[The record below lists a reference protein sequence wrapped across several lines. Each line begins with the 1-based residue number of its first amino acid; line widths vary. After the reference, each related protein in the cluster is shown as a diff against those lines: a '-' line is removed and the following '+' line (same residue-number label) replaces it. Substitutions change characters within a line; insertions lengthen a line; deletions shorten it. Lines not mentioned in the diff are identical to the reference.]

1 MILMKKTTRLL
12 LLAALAASAAFFGCG
27 DDNSLKRPK
36 DKQPSESGSR
46 QTSAKGDSVTVN
58 KAFARELAR
67 EFGREFGREFA
78 RQLAAG
84 GGLALP
90 ADLNVTL
97 PPEPDLPG
105 GLVDEYGAPHPL
117 LAHCAEDVLEFYLK
131 SPEAFT
137 IATPA
142 DVPADLAWED
152 GSDEE
157 EFSSPEAKRGGTW
170 NVFARD
176 FPRTLRMV
184 GPDANG
190 AFRGYILDYNAIGL
204 VMAHPNS
211 DGYHPGLAESWAVGP
226 DKRTVYFRLD
236 PDARYSDGEPV
247 RASDFF
253 FSMYFYRSKHIQAP
267 WYNDFYGKDK
277 FLNLTLYDER
287 TLSITFH
294 KAKPDVVER
303 VAIRPI
309 PEHFYEELDEE
320 YLSDYQWKM
329 EPTTGAYHV
338 LPENVD
344 DGASV
349 TLTRVPDWWAD
360 QKLFYRRRFNPERIK
375 VIVIRD
381 YNKAFETFLKG
392 ELDMFGLA
400 LTDFWYEKLPDDHP
414 IVKNGYLTKLT
425 FYNQTPRPSYA
436 LRINSQK
443 PPMNDRDVRIGFHH
457 AMNFK
462 LVLDRIFQGDF
473 QRMRTVAD
481 GYGPRTHPDLKA
493 RAFSVEKAAEHF
505 AKAGFAERGPD
516 GILRNAAGERLA
528 FTITTGYK
536 HFEDVLIVLKEEAK
550 KAGVELNLELMEGTA
565 AWKKN
570 NEKKHQ
576 VSLSAFN
583 VSVELF
589 PRFWEPFHSDNAY
602 EEEGDSKFLPDG
614 SLKPNLTTKTSTN
627 NFTQTAV
634 REIDHL
640 IDEYRKS
647 EDLDDI
653 TRIAHRLS
661 ELLHEHATYVPG
673 WKKPFLRIGHWNWV
687 HFPDDWGPKETRDYQ
702 EFQVFW
708 LDEAE
713 KQKIIQA
720 KDEGATLSDAPTVRV
735 YDKYKTE

>member
-1 MILMKKTTRLL
+1 MKIIMRLL
-12 LLAALAASAAFFGCG
+12 LPFVLAASTVFLGCG

-36 DKQPSESGSR
+36 GKQPAETGSR
-46 QTSAKGDSVTVN
+46 QTTSRGDTVTVD

-97 PPEPDLPG
+97 PPEPEIPG
-105 GLVDEYGAPHPL
+105 GLVDENGVPHPL

-131 SPEAFT
+131 SPDAFK
-137 IATPA
+137 IATPS
-142 DVPADLAWED
+142 DVPTDLVWKD
-152 GSDEE
+152 GSDEQ

-170 NVFARD
+170 KVFARD

-190 AFRGYILDYNAIGL
+190 AFRGYILDYNAVGL

-211 DGYHPGLAESWAVGP
+211 DGYYPGLAKSWAVDP

-247 RASDFF
+247 RVTDFF

-277 FLNLTLYDER
+277 FLNLTLYDDR

-303 VAIRPI
+303 VGIRPI

-329 EPTTGAYHV
+329 EPTTGAYQV

-344 DGASV
+344 DGVSV
-349 TLTRVPDWWAD
+349 TLTRVPGWWAD
-360 QKLFYRRRFNPERIK
+360 QKPFYRRRFNPERIK
-375 VIVIRD
+375 VIVVRD

-400 LTDFWYEKLPDDHP
+400 LTDFWYEKLPNDHP

-443 PPMNDRDVRIGFHH
+443 SPMDDRDVRVGFHH

-462 LVLDRIFQGDF
+462 LVLDKIFRGDY

-481 GYGPRTHPDLKA
+481 GYGPRTHPDVQA
-493 RAFSVEKAAEHF
+493 REFSVEKALGHF
-505 AKAGFAERGPD
+505 AKAGFTERGPD
-516 GILRNAAGERLA
+516 GILRNSAGERLA

-536 HFEDVLIVLKEEAK
+536 HYEDVLIVLKEEAK
-550 KAGVELNLELMEGTA
+550 KAGVELNLELMESTA

-570 NEKKHQ
+570 NEKKTQ

-602 EEEGDSKFLPDG
+602 KEEGDSKFLPDG

-627 NFTQTAV
+627 NFTQTAN

-640 IDEYRKS
+640 IDEYRKA
-647 EDLDDI
+647 EDLDEI
-653 TRIAHRLS
+653 TDMALRLS
-661 ELLHEHATYVPG
+661 ELLHEHATFVPG

-687 HFPDDWGPKETRDYQ
+687 HFPADWGPKETRDYQ

-708 LDEAE
+708 LDDADKEKILRAKEAG
-713 KQKIIQA
+713 QA
-720 KDEGATLSDAPTVRV
+720 VSDTPTVRV
-735 YDKYKTE
+735 YDKYKSE

>member
-1 MILMKKTTRLL
+1 MNAMKTKPQHLL
-12 LLAALAASAAFFGCG
+12 FVAVFAGALTFVGC

-36 DKQPSESGSR
+36 DKQQGESGAS
-46 QTSAKGDSVTVN
+46 SNSDKGGPVVDKT
-58 KAFARELAR
+58 FARELAR
-67 EFGREFGREFA
+67 EFGREFGHEFA
-78 RQLAAG
+78 RQLAANS
-84 GGLALP
+84 GLSLP

-97 PPEPDLPG
+97 TEPEPDALG
-105 GLVDEYGAPHPL
+105 GIVDADGNSHFL
-117 LAHCAEDVLEFYLK
+117 LAHCAEDVIEFYQK

-142 DVPADLAWED
+142 DIPSDLAWTD
-152 GSDEE
+152 GSNEE
-157 EFSSPEAKRGGTW
+157 EFSSAKAKRGGTW
-170 NVFARD
+170 NVFTRD
-176 FPRTLRMV
+176 YPRTLRMV

-190 AFRGYILDYNAIGL
+190 AFRGYILDYNVISL
-204 VMAHPNS
+204 VMSHPNS
-211 DGYHPGLAESWAVGP
+211 DGYFPGVAKSWAVGK

-236 PDARYSDGEPV
+236 PAARYSDGKPV
-247 RASDFF
+247 RVSDFF
-253 FSMYFYRSKHIQAP
+253 FALYYYRNKHIQAP
-267 WYNDFYGKDK
+267 WYNDFFGEDK
-277 FLNLTLYDER
+277 FLNVTLYDKS
-287 TLSITFH
+287 TLSITFY
-294 KAKPDVVER
+294 KATPDIVER

-320 YLSDYQWKM
+320 YLSEYQWKM
-329 EPTTGAYHV
+329 EPTTGPYHV

-344 DGASV
+344 DGVSI
-349 TLTRVPDWWAD
+349 TLTRVPNWWAD
-360 QKLFYRRRFNPERIK
+360 EKKFYRNRFNPERIR
-375 VIVIRD
+375 VTVVRD

-400 LTDFWYEKLPDDHP
+400 LTEFWYEKLPNDHP

-425 FYNQTPRPSYA
+425 FFNQPPRPSYA

-443 PPMNDRDVRIGFHH
+443 PPLDNREVRIGFHH

-462 LVLDRIFQGDF
+462 LVLDKIFRGDF

-481 GYGPRTHPDLKA
+481 GYGPRSHPKLQA
-493 RAFSVEKAAEHF
+493 REFSMEKALSHF
-505 AKAGFAERGPD
+505 AKAGFAKRGPD
-516 GILRNAAGERLA
+516 GILKNTAGERLS

-536 HFEDVLIVLKEEAK
+536 HYEDVLIVLKEEAK
-550 KAGVELNLELMEGTA
+550 KAGVELNLELLEGTA

-602 EEEGDSKFLPDG
+602 MEDGDSKYLPDG

-640 IDEYRKS
+640 INEYRES
-647 EDLDDI
+647 EDLEEI
-653 TRIAHRLS
+653 TKMAHRLS
-661 ELLHEHATYVPG
+661 ELLHQHATYVPG
-673 WKKPFLRIGHWNWV
+673 WKKPWLRIGHWNWV
-687 HFPDDWGPKETRDYQ
+687 HFPKDWGPKETRDYQ
-702 EFQVFW
+702 EFHVFW
-708 LDEAE
+708 IDESEKGKIIKAKQAE
-713 KQKIIQA
+713 KSVS
-720 KDEGATLSDAPTVRV
+720 DEPTVRI
-735 YDKYKTE
+735 YDKYKSD